1 MSRIFNLE
9 NPFWQTMSKLGDIIM
24 LNILWLVCCIP
35 IITIG
40 PSTTALYYVML
51 KRVRDEEGNIFQQFF
66 RSFKLNFRQGA
77 IVGIIMTVCGFL
89 FLFDVMFYREA
100 KGTVSDLFWFVS
112 MMIFFVYLMVTI
124 YIFPLIA
131 KFENT
136 VKNFFMFSFVMAVRH
151 FGKTLIMALVTAGM
165 IFLMYFVYPP
175 LIFMFM
181 GIIAYVNSK
190 FLVDIFDMYIPDDK
204 KEVRGQDQGFDEM
217 EKAAA
222 EGDAEDEPVHIV
234 MDINNPEPVVLGE
247 KKDDEQT

>member
-1 MSRIFNLE
+1 
-9 NPFWQTMSKLGDIIM
+9 MSKLGDIIM

-66 RSFKLNFRQGA
+66 RSFKLNFKQGA

-112 MMIFFVYLMVTI
+112 MIIFFVYLMVTI

-181 GIIAYVNSK
+181 GVISYVNSK
-190 FLVDIFDMYIPDDK
+190 FLVGIFDMYIPDDK

-234 MDINNPEPVVLGE
+234 MDINNPEHVVLGE
-247 KKDDEQT
+247 KKDDEQK